1 MKVKLIFPSMS
12 SEIDLLG
19 GRSPVSEV
27 INRLLGWGRSNYTPP
42 LSLLMLAAVTP
53 PGIEVQLVD
62 ERLETLDFDDPVDLV
77 GVSVVTY
84 AAPRAYQV
92 AAEYRQRGVKVVFGG
107 IHPSALPKEAAL
119 HADALVLGE
128 GESAWVDL
136 LADFQRGALQ
146 AIYRGRPQM
155 DLDALPFPRRSI
167 LPHPEK
173 YLTTKVL
180 TATRGCPNTCTFCSA
195 GVGLLKKYRKR
206 SMESVIAELEQVPGK
221 LAIFF
226 DDNIGWEPEYAKAL
240 FRAMIP
246 LHLRWY
252 GELSANALDDP
263 ELVDLAAQSGCF
275 MLGVGFESIS
285 PQVITSIRKTQ
296 TNHPER
302 YAAQIRRLQN
312 AGIVTWAGFMLG
324 FDDDDLGSFSG
335 LAEFIERV
343 NLEIVSLYLLTPFPG
358 SVLFRQYDRQDR
370 LLHKDWGNYE
380 PADGAC
386 VFLPKQMT
394 PAQLMDNFLA
404 LQEQVYSLKAVL
416 GRLRRSPTWFSMGSL
431 AALHLNLESRS
442 SLPELRKKMEAY
454 KRQVFDNYSGTPAST

>member
-1 MKVKLIFPSMS
+1 MS

-27 INRLLGWGRSNYTPP
+27 INRLLGWGSSNYTPP

-53 PGIEVQLVD
+53 PEIEAQLID

-77 GVSVVTY
+77 GISVVTY
-84 AAPRAYQV
+84 AAPRAYQI
-92 AAEYRQRGVKVVFGG
+92 AAEYHRRGVKVVFGG
-107 IHPSALPKEAAL
+107 IHPSAAPKDAAQY
-119 HADALVLGE
+119 ADALVLGE
-128 GESAWVDL
+128 GESAWVSL
-136 LADFQRGALQ
+136 LEDFQRGNLQ
-146 AIYRGRPQM
+146 PLYRGRPQM
-155 DLDALPFPRRSI
+155 NLDALPFPRREI
-167 LPHPEK
+167 IPHPEK

-195 GVGLLKKYRKR
+195 GIGLLKKYRKR
-206 SMESVIAELEQVPGK
+206 SVAQVIAELEQVPGK

-246 LHLRWY
+246 LRLRWY

-285 PQVITSIRKTQ
+285 PQVITSIRKMQ

-302 YAAQIRRLQN
+302 YAEQIRRLQTS
-312 AGIVTWAGFMLG
+312 GIVAWAGFVLG
-324 FDDDDLGSFSG
+324 FDDDDLSG
-335 LAEFIERV
+335 FAALAEFVERV

-358 SVLFRQYDRQDR
+358 SLLFRQYERQGR
-370 LLHKDWGNYE
+370 LLHKDWRHYE

-386 VFLPKQMT
+386 VFQPKNMT

-404 LQEQVYSLKAVL
+404 LQEQIYSLKAVW
-416 GRLRRSPTWFSMGSL
+416 GRLRRSPTWLSMGSL

-454 KRQVFDNYSGTPAST
+454 QRERLSG